1 MVILVGRR
9 PPTGP
14 CTQPPGAATESWRET
29 VPPELGPL
37 LWQGAQMERSL
48 HAVQW
53 REQCSGRQGVAGL
66 HCRVHSG
73 AVMSVR
79 LRHLG
84 DRSLVHIRFSAHT
97 HTRTHARTHTHTA
110 CPADDLARTQH
121 SGYIGKPNHVPFPW
135 KNWPACCKWF
145 FMWLD
150 CLYPQQRLPGGEP
163 FQRAT
168 VYSEFRSRG
177 HHLELAHG
185 TQWTEPIAK
194 LLCEQPRIGVR
205 RQSLQSI

>member
-1 MVILVGRR
+1 MSRGRCVKRVQATLSRRGGRAKTGYDATRRGVMVILVGRR

-14 CTQPPGAATESWRET
+14 CTQPPRAATESWRET

-84 DRSLVHIRFSAHT
+84 DRSLVNIRFSAHT
-97 HTRTHARTHTHTA
+97 HTRTHARTHARTLARTHARTHTHTHTHTRAHARTHTHTA

-121 SGYIGKPNHVPFPW
+121 SRYIGKPNHVPFP
-135 KNWPACCKWF
+135 
-145 FMWLD
+145 
-150 CLYPQQRLPGGEP
+150 
-163 FQRAT
+163 
-168 VYSEFRSRG
+168 
-177 HHLELAHG
+177 
-185 TQWTEPIAK
+185 
-194 LLCEQPRIGVR
+194 
-205 RQSLQSI
+205 